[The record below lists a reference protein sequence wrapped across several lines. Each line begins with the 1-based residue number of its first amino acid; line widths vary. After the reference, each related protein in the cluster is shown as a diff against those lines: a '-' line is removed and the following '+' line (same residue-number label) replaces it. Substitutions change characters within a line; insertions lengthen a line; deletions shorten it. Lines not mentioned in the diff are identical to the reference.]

1 MDAYEAECILP
12 STLWLNVCIG
22 NSHHPMSRLT
32 MQAMFVQI
40 SKTSLCHP
48 NHRLCGRLSQSGD
61 VVQAVFVPSMPWWEP
76 ANADA
81 LDGYADC
88 DPVRLEP
95 KSARDPVVHQQLQGP
110 SGFIVSSTAAK
121 QAFNPANQVCC
132 CTKFVFH
139 WQAARVSS
147 MAEEV
152 HKTLPQLD
160 TVVTWPA
167 AFAGRHGL

>member
-1 MDAYEAECILP
+1 MEGSVNLVM
-12 STLWLNVCIG
+12 L
-22 NSHHPMSRLT
+22 
-32 MQAMFVQI
+32 F
-40 SKTSLCHP
+40 
-48 NHRLCGRLSQSGD
+48 
-61 VVQAVFVPSMPWWEP
+61 QAVFVPSMPWWEP

-110 SGFIVSSTAAK
+110 SGFNVSSTAAK

-139 WQAARVSS
+139 WQAALVSS

-160 TVVTWPA
+160 MLVT
-167 AFAGRHGL
+167 